1 MLFCVLQHLTESVNG
16 MPLMNDESERALLP
30 NETAAGIIETV
41 NRGTYMHAYI
51 RDVQDTVPILIEFYI
66 LLL

>member
-41 NRGTYMHAYI
+41 NRGTYMHAYK
-51 RDVQDTVPILIEFYI
+51 RCARHCPDSD
-66 LLL
+66 